1 MADICVVAEEKKRN
15 LAQRLF
21 NRYRLTILNE
31 DSYEVRY
38 TFKLTPARVIAMAL
52 AVFIL
57 GGALIYIVV
66 ALTPLK
72 QYLVPD
78 FTDYEHRENANYSR
92 FMVDSLN
99 GVIQTQDHYIENIR
113 VVLSGGVPADALS
126 DSSRLA
132 MAEQDLNFTLS
143 EEDSVLRAQITK
155 EDRYNL
161 IDDDDGG
168 SGSTLAN
175 LYLFKPL
182 QGSLSGLFDAEIGH
196 FGIDIVAPSNEV
208 VKSVLDGT
216 VILATYTSDGG
227 NVIQVQ
233 HGHNLVS
240 VYKHNSALFHE
251 AGERVKAGESIAV
264 IGNTGD
270 HSDGPHLH
278 FELWLEG
285 VPVDPLEYFMYED

>member
-1 MADICVVAEEKKRN
+1 MAEEGKKKIRE
-15 LAQRLF
+15 RLF

-38 TFKLTPARVIAMAL
+38 TFKLTPARVIAMLL
-52 AVFIL
+52 AIFIL
-57 GGALIYIVV
+57 GGVLIYVVV

-78 FTDYEHRENANYSR
+78 FTDYTYREDASYSR
-92 FMVDSLN
+92 YMVDSLN
-99 GVIQTQDHYIENIR
+99 GVIATQDQYIENIR
-113 VVLSGGVPADALS
+113 VVLSGGVPSEGLL
-126 DSSRLA
+126 DSSTVA
-132 MAEQDLNFTLS
+132 ISDTDLQFKLS
-143 EEDSVLRAQITK
+143 PEDSILRAQITK

-161 IDDDDGG
+161 IDDE
-168 SGSTLAN
+168 SGTSSSIAN

-182 QGSLSGLFDAEIGH
+182 NGTLSGVFDADIGH
-196 FGIDIVAPSNEV
+196 YGIDVVAPSNEV
-208 VKSVLDGT
+208 VKSVLEGT

-233 HGHNLVS
+233 HGHNLIS

-278 FELWLEG
+278 FELWLNG
-285 VPVDPLEYFMYED
+285 VPVDPLEYFAYEE

>member
-1 MADICVVAEEKKRN
+1 VAEDGKKKIRE
-15 LAQRLF
+15 RLF

-38 TFKLTPARVIAMAL
+38 TFKLTPARVIAMVL

-57 GGALIYIVV
+57 GGALIYILV

-78 FTDYEHRENANYSR
+78 FTDYSYRQDASYSR
-92 FMVDSLN
+92 YMVDSLN
-99 GVIQTQDHYIENIR
+99 GVIETQDQYIENIR
-113 VVLSGGVPADALS
+113 VVLSGGVPSEGLLDSNTVATSDIDLRFKLS
-126 DSSRLA
+126 P
-132 MAEQDLNFTLS
+132 
-143 EEDSVLRAQITK
+143 EDSILRAQITK

-161 IDDDDGG
+161 IDDE
-168 SGSTLAN
+168 SVTTSSIAN

-182 QGSLSGLFDAEIGH
+182 NGTLSGLFDAEIGH
-196 FGIDIVAPSNEV
+196 YGIDIVAPSNEV
-208 VKSVLDGT
+208 VKSVLEGT

-233 HGHNLVS
+233 HGHNLIS

-278 FELWLEG
+278 FELWLNG
-285 VPVDPLEYFMYED
+285 VPVDPLEYFAYED

>member
-1 MADICVVAEEKKRN
+1 MVDICDVAEEKKKN
-15 LAQRLF
+15 FTQRLF
-21 NRYRLTILNE
+21 NHYRLTILNE
-31 DSYEVRY
+31 DSYEMRY
-38 TFKLTPARVIAMAL
+38 TFMLTPARLIAMAL

-57 GGALIYIVV
+57 GGILIYVVV

-78 FTDYEHRENANYSR
+78 FTDYAHRDNSNYSR

-99 GVIQTQDHYIENIR
+99 GVIQTQEHYIENIR
-113 VVLSGGVPADALS
+113 VVLSGGVPQDALS
-126 DSSRLA
+126 DSSGVELTDQ
-132 MAEQDLNFTLS
+132 ELHFTLS

-161 IDDDDGG
+161 IDDEDGP
-168 SGSTLAN
+168 SSTLAN

-182 QGSLSGLFDAEIGH
+182 QGTLSGLFDAEIGH
-196 FGIDIVAPSNEV
+196 YGIDIVAPSNEV

-227 NVIQVQ
+227 NIIQIQ

-285 VPVDPLEYFMYED
+285 VPVDPLVYFMYED